1 MKSTKTKTGVL
12 VTAGPALLALA
23 AVVCGLLAAWKPT
36 LALAT
41 VLAVLLVAAVIAAPH
56 IGTFVVIFV
65 MYSNIAVVAVRFH
78 GVPEIV
84 AIAIPLVL
92 GIPFAGYLL
101 RRQKVI
107 VNPVLPLILLFLA
120 VQILGMSFS
129 KDPALSASAVGEL
142 LVQGVVLYFLITNV
156 VRTPE
161 TLRLATWALLL
172 AGFITGAVP
181 LYQHVTKTFD
191 NNYGGL
197 AQSSEGGFRTGE
209 VTSKGKVHQRRSSG
223 TIGEQN
229 RYSQNMLMLV
239 PLGLFLFWDEK
250 SKRLR
255 RLALICTCFSAI
267 GCVLAFS
274 RGTAVAFVLVLLIMM
289 CMRMLKG
296 RQLMIIALGAALLLA
311 MMPQYLTRVTT
322 ILKIQG
328 LFASDVSWDL
338 KPDGAIKGRATE
350 MLAAA
355 LVFVDHPVIGV
366 GPGMARYYT
375 QEYGNPLGIRTLKS
389 TRETHSL
396 YLGVAAENGA
406 LGLISFLAVLFV
418 TLNGLFLARKRWLEK
433 RPELANM
440 ATAYMLAIISYMATG
455 LFLHMS
461 YIRFFYLMLALAGA
475 VTYVAKTTEGAG
487 PMAPAVAGPLREEH
501 PRDRAR

>member
-12 VTAGPALLALA
+12 VTARPALLALA

-36 LALAT
+36 VALAS
-41 VLAVLLVAAVIAAPH
+41 VLAALLGAAAIAAPH
-56 IGTFVVIFV
+56 IATFVVIFV
-65 MYSNIAVVAVRFH
+65 VYSNIAVVAVRFH

-84 AIAIPLVL
+84 ATAIPLVL

-101 RRQKVI
+101 RRQNVI
-107 VNPVLPLILLFLA
+107 VNPVLPLILVFLA

-129 KDPALSASAVGEL
+129 KDPAISATAVVGL
-142 LVQGVVLYFLITNV
+142 LVEGVALYFLITNV

-172 AGFITGAVP
+172 AGFIIGAVP
-181 LYQHVTKTFD
+181 LYQQVTKTFD
-191 NNYGGL
+191 NNYGGF
-197 AQSSEGGFRTGE
+197 AQLEGTGFRTGE
-209 VTSKGKVHQRRSSG
+209 VTGTGEVRQRRHSG
-223 TIGEQN
+223 TIGETN

-239 PLGLFLFWDEK
+239 PLGLFLFWEEK

-289 CMRMLKG
+289 CMRMLKA

-322 ILKIQG
+322 IKNVQG
-328 LFASDVSWDL
+328 LFSSDVSRAL
-338 KPDGAIKGRATE
+338 EPGGAIKGRATE

-366 GPGMARYYT
+366 GPGMSKFYI

-389 TRETHSL
+389 TRQSHSL
-396 YLGVAAENGA
+396 YLGVAAENGV

-418 TLNGLFLARKRWLEK
+418 TIHGLFLARKRWLEK

-455 LFLHMS
+455 IFLHMA